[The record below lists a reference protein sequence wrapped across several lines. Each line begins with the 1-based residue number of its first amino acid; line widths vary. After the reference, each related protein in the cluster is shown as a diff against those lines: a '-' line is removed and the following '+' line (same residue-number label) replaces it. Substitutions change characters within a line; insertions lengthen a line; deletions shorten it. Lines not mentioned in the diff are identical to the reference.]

1 MTGWDWQSKYV
12 VVAGGTGMIGREL
25 CSLLLDAGARVRAVS
40 LDTPEDLSE
49 NLEFTKTDLS
59 ELTACETALKGADAV
74 FNLVGVK
81 GSPAVTGSRP
91 ASFFTTM
98 MLCNTSI
105 LEAARRVGA
114 ERYLYTSSIGV
125 YAPSPRFEEDS
136 VWSTFPSPHDR
147 IPGWAKRMGELQCE
161 AYRIEYGWEEISI
174 VRPANV
180 YGRYD
185 NFDGDNAM
193 VIPSLIKR
201 ALNAEDDL
209 TVWGDGSAVRD
220 FIHARDVARGM
231 IDAVEQGYNKPVNL
245 GSGKGVS
252 IRELVEA
259 IVAASGRAL
268 KIHWDT
274 SKPTGDPLRLM
285 DISRARRDL
294 GFEIAISIKDGVAD
308 TVAWYAMAGD
318 ASHGQY
324 SIFGTR
330 T

>member
-1 MTGWDWQSKYV
+1 MTLWDWQSKYV

-40 LDTPEDLSE
+40 LDVPQDLPSA
-49 NLEFTKTDLS
+49 LEFERADLS
-59 ELTACETALKGADAV
+59 ELSACEAALNGADAV

-81 GSPAVTGSRP
+81 GSPAVTSTRP
-91 ASFFTTM
+91 ASFFTAITM
-98 MLCNTSI
+98 CNTNL
-105 LEAARRVGA
+105 LEAARRAGA
-114 ERYLYTSSIGV
+114 DRYLYTSSIGV
-125 YAPSPRFEEDS
+125 YAPAPRFEEDS
-136 VWSTFPSPHDR
+136 VWDTFPSPHDR

-185 NFDGDNAM
+185 NFDGENAM

-201 ALNAEDDL
+201 ALDAKEDL

-220 FIHARDVARGM
+220 FIHAHDVARGM
-231 IDAVEQGYNKPVNL
+231 IQAVERGYSKPVNL
-245 GSGKGVS
+245 GSGAGVS

-259 IVAASGRAL
+259 IVTATKRPL
-268 KIHWDT
+268 NICWDT

-285 DISRARRDL
+285 DVARAKQDL
-294 GFEIAISIKDGVAD
+294 AFETTISIEEGVAD
-308 TVAWYAMAGD
+308 TVEWYAAGGH
-318 ASHGQY
+318 ATGGQY
-324 SIFGTR
+324 SIFGSAS
-330 T
+330 